1 MSALDELAGLRPDCR
16 HFRGHLPCKPHKQHG
31 VHCEDCSYYEPIR
44 QRILIIK
51 LGAIGDVIRTT
62 PILHRLRADFPHAE
76 ITWLTYSPEVVPHV
90 VDRVLAVTPENLLLL
105 QQTFFDLLLN
115 LDKDAEACAIANTI
129 PARMRKGYVLR
140 NGRPWPANAD
150 AVPKFLTGL
159 FDDVSKRNRKSYP
172 QEIFEIAG
180 FTFAGEEYIL
190 DLPEE
195 DFSWEL
201 DHSRPVVGLN
211 TGCGGRWK
219 SRLWPEEYW
228 TGLAKQLLQKGYEV
242 LLLGGKDE
250 DEKNR
255 RIARQSGATYLGHFP
270 LPQFISEMNQCDLVV
285 TAVTMALHIAIGLKK
300 KIVLFNN
307 IFNRHEFELY
317 GLGKI
322 LEPEMACDC
331 YYDPVCPN
339 DCMRTLRVET
349 VLRTVEEL
357 LPITNLSGRGK

>member
-1 MSALDELAGLRPDCR
+1 VNMRDELATLRPDCR
-16 HFRGHLPCKPHKQHG
+16 HFRGHLPCKPHKEHG
-31 VHCEDCSYYEPIR
+31 VHCKDCEYYEPVR

-62 PILHRLRADFPHAE
+62 PILHRLKAEFPGAE
-76 ITWLTYSPEVVPHV
+76 ISWLTYSPEVVPQV

-115 LDKDAEACAIANTI
+115 LDKDAEACAIASAV
-129 PARMRKGYVLR
+129 PARQRRGYILR
-140 NGRPWPANAD
+140 DGRPWPADTNA
-150 AVPKFLTGL
+150 VYKFLTGL
-159 FDDVSKRNRKSYP
+159 FDDVSKANTKSYP
-172 QEIFEIAG
+172 EEIFEICG
-180 FTFAGEEYIL
+180 YTFAGEEYIL
-190 DLPEE
+190 DVPE
-195 DFSWEL
+195 DDHSWEI
-201 DHSRPVVGLN
+201 DRSRPVVGLN

-228 TGLAKQLLQKGYEV
+228 TELAQKLRSRGYTV

-255 RIARQSGATYLGHFP
+255 RIAARSGATYLGHFP
-270 LPQFISEMNQCDLVV
+270 LKRFISEMNQCDLVV

-307 IFNRHEFELY
+307 IFNRNEFELY

-349 VLRTVEEL
+349 VLRTIQEL
-357 LPITNLSGRGK
+357 LPLNKTAGSEG